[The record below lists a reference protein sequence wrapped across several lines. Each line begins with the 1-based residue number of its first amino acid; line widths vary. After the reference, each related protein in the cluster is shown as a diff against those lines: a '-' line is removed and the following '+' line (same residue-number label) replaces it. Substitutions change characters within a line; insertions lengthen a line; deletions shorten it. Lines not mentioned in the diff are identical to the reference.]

1 MTEGRH
7 LATRLRRPQAD
18 ELGIKNLPVVGSS
31 SMGICVL
38 ETCALNSKFLRSYS
52 PSLTVARHHSIR
64 ANHLSLRFWQ
74 LYGLRVRLRCD
85 LLLDLG
91 SCGVYVEDYALHRQR
106 VFGTDQQDSVCL
118 LRANQGL
125 LAMPQVAL
133 LSSFLSYG
141 LASKSPLGLLP

>member
-85 LLLDLG
+85 PLLVLG
-91 SCGVYVEDYALHRQR
+91 SRGLCVDQGAFDNRRLCGA
-106 VFGTDQQDSVCL
+106 DQQGSE
-118 LRANQGL
+118 
-125 LAMPQVAL
+125 
-133 LSSFLSYG
+133 
-141 LASKSPLGLLP
+141 LG